1 MERVKNESMQAVK
14 TYKVIKEA
22 IWACSV
28 RYDKHGELIDKA
40 QRRLD
45 VKLLMSLL
53 EEINTLL
60 LLHE

>member
-1 MERVKNESMQAVK
+1 MQAVK